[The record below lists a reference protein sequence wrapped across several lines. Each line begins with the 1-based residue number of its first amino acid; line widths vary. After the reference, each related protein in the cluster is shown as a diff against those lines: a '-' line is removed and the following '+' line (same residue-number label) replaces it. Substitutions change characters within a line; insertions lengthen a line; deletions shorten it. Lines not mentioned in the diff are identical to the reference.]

1 MTIQSFLR
9 PNSAEVFAIS
19 ATETVG
25 SVAEQMRQQRV
36 TALVVTSG
44 EASAERW
51 RIWSRRSTISTAG
64 ASARSLSE
72 LA

>member
-1 MTIQSFLR
+1 MTIQSLLG

-19 ATETVG
+19 TTETVK
-25 SVAEQMRQQRV
+25 SAAEQMRQHGV

-44 EASAERW
+44 EA
-51 RIWSRRSTISTAG
+51 ISTAG

>member
-1 MTIQSFLR
+1 MTIQSLLR

-25 SVAEQMRQQRV
+25 SPAEQMRQQRV

-44 EASAERW
+44 EAIAERW
-51 RIWSRRSTISTAG
+51 RISRRSTISTAG

>member
-1 MTIQSFLR
+1 MTIQSLLR
-9 PNSAEVFAIS
+9 PNSTEAFTIS
-19 ATETVG
+19 ATETIK
-25 SVAEQMRQQRV
+25 SAAEQMRQHGV

-44 EASAERW
+44 EAIAERW

-64 ASARSLSE
+64 ALARSLSE